1 MYQLMFST
9 AGYSST
15 GNVMS
20 ESSDV
25 IITPPMSYPDL
36 GAFLSQSFNSAMQR
50 VQYWTLM
57 DDLENEGTVMQDWTM
72 SWVRFNVPLNT
83 L

>member
-1 MYQLMFST
+1 VTRFVALLTLS

-36 GAFLSQSFNSAMQR
+36 GTFLLSRSPANYFRLQQH
-50 VQYWTLM
+50 
-57 DDLENEGTVMQDWTM
+57 
-72 SWVRFNVPLNT
+72 
-83 L
+83 